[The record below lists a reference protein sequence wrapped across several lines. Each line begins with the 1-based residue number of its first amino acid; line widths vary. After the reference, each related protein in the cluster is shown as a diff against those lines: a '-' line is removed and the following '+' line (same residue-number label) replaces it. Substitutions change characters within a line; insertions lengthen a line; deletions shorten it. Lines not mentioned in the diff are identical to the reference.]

1 MTKYSFFS
9 SFLIDPPNIDRQPRF
24 TKVAI
29 QRGAPAYLT
38 CRASGVPEVEFIW
51 YIQRRPEEKM
61 KKVGLEHR
69 NRGETVEPSEHIKDQ
84 DRRFEQFYESNL
96 YLDNVRSEHYT
107 SVFRCEASNRYGTD
121 YHDIEVNIIWDGGF
135 RMKST

>member
-1 MTKYSFFS
+1 
-9 SFLIDPPNIDRQPRF
+9 
-24 TKVAI
+24 
-29 QRGAPAYLT
+29 
-38 CRASGVPEVEFIW
+38 
-51 YIQRRPEEKM
+51 M

-96 YLDNVRSEHYT
+96 YLDNVRTEHYT

-121 YHDIEVNIIWDGGF
+121 YHEIEVNNIYLFSNLPRGRDRGGEKDSKAIGS
-135 RMKST
+135 RVIGHCSRGKAKRETPTITYRLSN

>member
-1 MTKYSFFS
+1 
-9 SFLIDPPNIDRQPRF
+9 
-24 TKVAI
+24 
-29 QRGAPAYLT
+29 
-38 CRASGVPEVEFIW
+38 
-51 YIQRRPEEKM
+51 M

-107 SVFRCEASNRYGTD
+107 SVFRCEASNKYGTD
-121 YHDIEVNIIWDGGF
+121 YHDIGVKKIF
-135 RMKST
+135 KKKYFFKKLLFLVKSSLKLGTSIKLFLHAM

>member
-1 MTKYSFFS
+1 
-9 SFLIDPPNIDRQPRF
+9 
-24 TKVAI
+24 
-29 QRGAPAYLT
+29 
-38 CRASGVPEVEFIW
+38 
-51 YIQRRPEEKM
+51 M

-96 YLDNVRSEHYT
+96 YLDNVRTEHYT

-121 YHDIEVNIIWDGGF
+121 YHEIEVNISYFLICLGDRGGEKDSKAIGS
-135 RMKST
+135 RDIGHCSRGKAKRETPT

>member
-1 MTKYSFFS
+1 
-9 SFLIDPPNIDRQPRF
+9 
-24 TKVAI
+24 
-29 QRGAPAYLT
+29 
-38 CRASGVPEVEFIW
+38 
-51 YIQRRPEEKM
+51 M

-107 SVFRCEASNRYGTD
+107 SVFRCEASNKYGTD
-121 YHDIEVNIIWDGGF
+121 YHDIEVKRQYLKRKYIFLRNYCF
-135 RMKST
+135 LVKSSLKLGSIKLFLHAM

>member
-1 MTKYSFFS
+1 
-9 SFLIDPPNIDRQPRF
+9 
-24 TKVAI
+24 
-29 QRGAPAYLT
+29 
-38 CRASGVPEVEFIW
+38 
-51 YIQRRPEEKM
+51 M

-107 SVFRCEASNRYGTD
+107 SVFRCEASNKYGTD
-121 YHDIEVNIIWDGGF
+121 YHDIEVNMIREGG
-135 RMKST
+135 MKSILVAPPHTRAFGTG